1 MYNSSKTAKNQN
13 PQKSNLTIIQQN
25 PPT

>member
-13 PQKSNLTIIQQN
+13 PQKSNLTLIQQN